1 MADILSAFNTLDPS
15 PQDGS
20 STVSYFALRIADSN
34 CNYIA
39 KSAQGHPVLL
49 IETCLPVGA
58 YPASLKLENLT
69 VVHGYA
75 GTMKT
80 QEGEVTGVFSIVE
93 CLVTD
98 EELIGSF
105 LRLSGHLL
113 SGLPELPEPR
123 AVAIEVRKLVQIFQA
138 LRQPPAKSIQGLWA
152 ELFVLANSPDLP
164 KWAAAWHDDPMER
177 YDFAMQRVRVE
188 VKSSGNRMRRHHF
201 SHEQLHP
208 PSDIEL
214 WIASVFVER
223 SAGGSNCFE
232 LLYCIQKRLA
242 GDAAFQ
248 IESKVI
254 KVLGADYL
262 KAQEFK
268 FDDELATDSLTF
280 VPVES
285 IPRISDELPDA
296 ISELRYAV
304 LIPHS
309 AQWQLDFPGT
319 VSTASIDW

>member
-1 MADILSAFNTLDPS
+1 MADILPAFTSLTPS
-15 PQDGS
+15 PRDGT
-20 STVSYFALRIADSN
+20 STVSYFALRIESSSR
-34 CNYIA
+34 NYIA
-39 KSAQGHPVLL
+39 KSEQGHPVLL

-80 QEGEVTGVFSIVE
+80 PEGEVTGVFSIVE
-93 CLVTD
+93 CRVSD
-98 EELIGSF
+98 EALIGSF
-105 LRLSGHLL
+105 LRLSSHLL
-113 SGLPELPEPR
+113 NGLLELPEPR

-177 YDFAMQRVRVE
+177 YDFAMQRLRVE
-188 VKSSGNRMRRHHF
+188 VKSAGNRMRRHHF

-223 SAGGSNCFE
+223 STAGSDCLE
-232 LLYCIQKRLA
+232 LLRRIQSRLA
-242 GDAAFQ
+242 GEVGFDV
-248 IESKVI
+248 ESKVI
-254 KVLGADYL
+254 RTLGADYSNASAL
-262 KAQEFK
+262 T
-268 FDDELATDSLTF
+268 FDDELAKDSLSF
-280 VPVES
+280 IPVKA
-285 IPRISDELPDA
+285 IPRIPDDLPEGV
-296 ISELRYAV
+296 SELRYTV
-304 LIPHS
+304 LIPQS
-309 AQWQLDFPGT
+309 ASFQSNYPGN
-319 VSTASIDW
+319 

>member
-1 MADILSAFNTLDPS
+1 MADIFLAFTSLAPS
-15 PQDGS
+15 PRDGT
-20 STVSYFALRIADSN
+20 STVSYYALRIADSTR
-34 CNYIA
+34 NYIA

-69 VVHGYA
+69 VMHGYA

-80 QEGEVTGVFSIVE
+80 PEGEVTGVFSIVE
-93 CLVTD
+93 CRVTD
-98 EELIGSF
+98 DALIGSF
-105 LRLSGHLL
+105 LRLSSHLL
-113 SGLPELPEPR
+113 NGLPELPEPR

-152 ELFVLANSPDLP
+152 ELFVLANSPNLP

-177 YDFAMQRVRVE
+177 YDFAMQRLRVE
-188 VKSSGNRMRRHHF
+188 VKSSGNRIRRHHF

-223 SAGGSNCFE
+223 STAGTNCLE
-232 LLYCIQKRLA
+232 LLRQIQSRLSGEA
-242 GDAAFQ
+242 VFE

-254 KVLGADYL
+254 RSLGVDYL
-262 KAQEFK
+262 KARAFT
-268 FDDELATDSLTF
+268 FDDELAKDSLLFIPAKT
-280 VPVES
+280 
-285 IPRISDELPDA
+285 IPRIPDDLPEGV
-296 ISELRYAV
+296 SELRYTV
-304 LIPHS
+304 LIT
-309 AQWQLDFPGT
+309 L
-319 VSTASIDW
+319 TASSQSDYPRN